1 MNEQQLIEM
10 RARDLATYGTN
21 LHNITMGQ
29 LILAMADRHL
39 LLDEAELQHIRT
51 MRPAAWIRGVFHET
65 DMGRDYDEE
74 CYPGSDAPPGNGWVP
89 LYSRPNDSDMEIA
102 RLTDALHERRAHPD
116 FEYETTRT
124 ARKSGFSVK
133 PSGDGWEPNE
143 YGGDPHSSWER
154 FEFHEEQYWRRRKPA
169 PTRAAVFE
177 NPPSAAESG
186 IVVTNGQMDRYEE
199 PPHKMWKCGVHPAND
214 HQDCPSCQMA
224 VSSNNMTARASGQPA
239 SPPDKPAEPDH
250 TA

>member
-51 MRPAAWIRGVFHET
+51 IKPAGWIRGVFTHT
-65 DMGRDYDEE
+65 DAGKEYDEDIVAGPDQPKGE
-74 CYPGSDAPPGNGWVP
+74 GWCA

-116 FEYETTRT
+116 FEYETTTT
-124 ARKSGFSVK
+124 ARKSGLSVK
-133 PSGDGWEPNE
+133 PDGDGWEPNQ

-154 FEFHEEQYWRRRKPA
+154 FEYHEEEYWRRRKPA

-186 IVVTNGQMDRYEE
+186 IVVTEGQVERY
-199 PPHKMWKCGVHPAND
+199 D
-214 HQDCPSCQMA
+214 
-224 VSSNNMTARASGQPA
+224 
-239 SPPDKPAEPDH
+239 
-250 TA
+250 